1 MGKFAGICRL
11 IYGII
16 VSVSQIL
23 TDIFRQI
30 LIPFLSTNHPPISLV
45 VNGHKSWWKRFQFT
59 GITLVCMLFKRSNK
73 ANTFVRYARLA
84 VNIDNNVIVICQSNA
99 IPFVFLKMTIIF
111 FVTDFLKGNTFL
123 TQRTIKL
130 VFTASESKKSY
141 WNQRK
146 SKLSLIIFSS
156 YRLHPSSSE
165 KS

>member
-1 MGKFAGICRL
+1 MGKFAGTWRL
-11 IYGII
+11 IIGLV
-16 VSVSQIL
+16 VSVTQIL
-23 TDIFRQI
+23 TDILWQI
-30 LIPFLSTNHPPISLV
+30 SIPLLRTNHPPKSFV
-45 VNGHKSWWKRFQFT
+45 VNGHKSWKKVQFS
-59 GITLVCMLFKRSNK
+59 TLAIFLKKRSIK
-73 ANTFVRYARLA
+73 ANTFVRYAWLA